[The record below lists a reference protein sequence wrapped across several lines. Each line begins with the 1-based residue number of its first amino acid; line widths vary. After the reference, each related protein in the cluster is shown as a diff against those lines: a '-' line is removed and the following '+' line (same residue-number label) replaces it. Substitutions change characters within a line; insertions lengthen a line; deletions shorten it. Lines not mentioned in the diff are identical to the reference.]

1 MSRPIKCRRICQMPI
16 NISFAPE
23 EGTKDDRSLF
33 MSIDEHEVI
42 RLVDLE
48 GLTQE
53 ECALRMDVART
64 TVTSIYNGARKKL
77 ADALING
84 KRLIIGGGNYVLCEH
99 RESQC
104 CSNKTCCRK
113 NTVKKKEN

>member
-1 MSRPIKCRRICQMPI
+1 M
-16 NISFAPE
+16 SFAPE
-23 EGTKDDRSLF
+23 EGAKNASSLF

-42 RLVDLE
+42 RLIDLE

-53 ECALRMDVART
+53 ECALQMDVART

-99 RESQC
+99 RGAQC
-104 CSNKTCCRK
+104 GLNKTCCRK
-113 NTVKKKEN
+113 NTESKKEN